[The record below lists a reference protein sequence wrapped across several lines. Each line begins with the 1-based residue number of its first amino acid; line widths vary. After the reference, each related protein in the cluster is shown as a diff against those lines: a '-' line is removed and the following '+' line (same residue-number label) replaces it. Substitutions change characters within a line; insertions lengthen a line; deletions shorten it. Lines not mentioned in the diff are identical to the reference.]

1 METWR
6 HGDGDVETWS
16 HRHGKMENLDKW
28 RHGDI
33 GHGDIIPKTEA
44 QAISH
49 NQFSISSW
57 CKRKFVVCPFVDEE
71 TNGSFQL
78 ANELNEPN

>member
-1 METWR
+1 MEMETWKHGAIDMEKWKTWINGDMETWR
-6 HGDGDVETWS
+6 HGE
-16 HRHGKMENLDKW
+16 
-28 RHGDI
+28 I

-57 CKRKFVVCPFVDEE
+57 CKRKFVVGPFVDEE
-71 TNGSFQL
+71 TN
-78 ANELNEPN
+78 